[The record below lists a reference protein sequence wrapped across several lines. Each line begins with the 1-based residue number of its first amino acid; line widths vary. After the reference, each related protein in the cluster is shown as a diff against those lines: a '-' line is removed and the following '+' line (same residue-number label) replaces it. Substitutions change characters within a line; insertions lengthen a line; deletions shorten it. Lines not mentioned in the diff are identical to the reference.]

1 MSLDDL
7 LEKLSSGN
15 YEQAILGKDCS
26 CGNKEKVL

>member
-15 YEQAILGKDCS
+15 YEQAILGKLISQRGFIED
-26 CGNKEKVL
+26 